1 MTVFL
6 VSTIEKNK
14 EDNEENMDAD
24 IRVHRVLDTCI

>member
-1 MTVFL
+1 MT
-6 VSTIEKNK
+6 ICQYHRKNK